1 MKLNT
6 ETVPDLFQKA
16 PKPISPKTHLW
27 LDIAT
32 SAYFITAGAFFWT
45 RGNKRAAAAAFVNG
59 GMVAG
64 VSLLTDYYGNGNRPI
79 GFKTHGTLDVV
90 QAATAATAPLLMGF
104 ADQRE
109 SLFFYG
115 QAANEVG
122 VVAMTDWDAGER
134 SEEVADIAA

>member
-59 GMVAG
+59 SAGTTEACEGSDEWIILPRVA
-64 VSLLTDYYGNGNRPI
+64 T
-79 GFKTHGTLDVV
+79 
-90 QAATAATAPLLMGF
+90 
-104 ADQRE
+104 
-109 SLFFYG
+109 
-115 QAANEVG
+115 
-122 VVAMTDWDAGER
+122 R
-134 SEEVADIAA
+134 SGGG

>member
-6 ETVPDLFQKA
+6 EPVPDLFQKA

-79 GFKTHGTLDVV
+79 NSPKPISTDRSRSSDSSLRS
-90 QAATAATAPLLMGF
+90 AAKNCG
-104 ADQRE
+104 
-109 SLFFYG
+109 
-115 QAANEVG
+115 
-122 VVAMTDWDAGER
+122 
-134 SEEVADIAA
+134 